1 MLSHRAPDY
10 PRPGDFAQLKTGNSI
25 AASTAS
31 TYVVVDDLPP
41 SEHIVLNLPAEHP
54 DRDDWA
60 ATIPLDDIASLT
72 RIGPGGAYTWTV
84 PPNPD
89 AST

>member
-1 MLSHRAPDY
+1 MLSHRTPDH

-25 AASTAS
+25 AANTAM

-54 DRDDWA
+54 GRDDWA
-60 ATIPLDDIASLT
+60 AIVPLDDITSLT
-72 RIGPGGAYTWTV
+72 RIGPGGAYTWTTC
-84 PPNPD
+84 PNTD
-89 AST
+89 AGS